1 MQLTQYQSQQ
11 LSSLLQSQQ
20 KSEFSGTLFLE
31 TTTNSW
37 QNQRSCVLIWRQGE
51 IVYGGTK
58 VPTNQELARTL
69 GHKLKPNLV
78 NAALGVA
85 REKIPNSKSVRELVV
100 MLIRMRLFTWEQ
112 VENLIQNWVI
122 LTLEKFLSHP
132 GKAKWDTSTEFDFS
146 YGEDEHGLDWSKLK
160 QELTSRQQQWA
171 SLAPLIPSMDAIPL
185 ITQGDLIKITDL
197 RVREHC
203 QKWVDGRRALVD
215 IAAALDKDPLK
226 IAQTYLQWVNSGWV
240 NFHRDRPT
248 LSQTPTIPANK
259 DNINSNRDSPET
271 KELPLVLSVDDSPI
285 VQISIKRA
293 LSDRYNVFLASK
305 ATEALNILK
314 QKPIQL
320 LLLDLTMPDTDGLEF
335 CKTIRKIPQFRD
347 LPIIM
352 VTARDGLV
360 DKMKGHIAGTNK
372 YLTKP
377 FKPEELVAM
386 VDKYIY
392 QS

>member
-1 MQLTQYQSQQ
+1 MESTPYQSQQ
-11 LSSLLQSQQ
+11 LSSLLKSKQNSQ
-20 KSEFSGTLFLE
+20 FSGTLFLA
-31 TTTNSW
+31 TTTKSW

-51 IVYGGTK
+51 IVYGGST
-58 VPTNQELARTL
+58 VPTNRELAKTL
-69 GHKLKPNLV
+69 GNKLKPDLV

-85 REKIPNSKSVRELVV
+85 KDKIPNSKSVRELLAL
-100 MLIRMRLFTWEQ
+100 LIRMRLFTWEQ
-112 VENLIQNWVI
+112 VEKLIKSSVI
-122 LTLEKFLSHP
+122 LILERFLPHP
-132 GKAKWDTSTEFDFS
+132 GQAQWDISAEFDLS
-146 YGEDEHGLDWSKLK
+146 YGEDEHGLDWSTLK
-160 QELTSRQQQWA
+160 QELALRQQKWA

-185 ITQGDLIKITDL
+185 VTQDDLLKITDL

-215 IAAALDKDPLK
+215 IAIALDKDPLT
-226 IAQTYLQWVNSGWV
+226 IAQTYLQWLNAGWV
-240 NFHRDRPT
+240 SFDRDHLT
-248 LSQTPTIPANK
+248 SSHNPAIQVNK
-259 DNINSNRDSPET
+259 DNANSHPDSPKS

-285 VQISIKRA
+285 VQTTIKRA

-305 ATEALNILK
+305 ATEALTILN

-335 CKTIRKIPQFRD
+335 CQTIRKIPKFRN

-352 VTARDGLV
+352 VTARDGLL
-360 DKMKGHIAGTNK
+360 DKMKGRMAGTNK

-386 VDKYIY
+386 VDKYID